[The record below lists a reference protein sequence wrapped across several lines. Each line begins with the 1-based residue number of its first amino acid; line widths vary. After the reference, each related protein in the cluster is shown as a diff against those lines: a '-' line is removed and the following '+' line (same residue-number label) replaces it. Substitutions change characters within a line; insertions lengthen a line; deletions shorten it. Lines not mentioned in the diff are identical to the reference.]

1 MWKLTTVISIIMYVN
16 TKYIK
21 RRYVLW
27 KKSLKLDR
35 RYRECQGGGSCSVK
49 KVVSVD
55 LIDEVRF
62 EQGTKGGKAQM
73 SPWREGRHSFSSL
86 HLISSTLYSSG
97 LISLS

>member
-1 MWKLTTVISIIMYVN
+1 METDNSY
-16 TKYIK
+16 KYNNVRKYKVYK

-27 KKSLKLDR
+27 KKGLKLNR

-55 LIDEVRF
+55 LIDEVRS

-73 SPWREGRHSFSSL
+73 SPWREGRHSFFIFAS
-86 HLISSTLYSSG
+86 HLFYFI
-97 LISLS
+97 